1 MHKLS
6 GDVVG
11 VGLVVVDVAAVAVH
25 QRAGAVVGRR
35 QLPQLRRPRRHAAL
49 VPVAII
55 AGAVVPLLLLQFFF
69 DSSHALSSYLTQPY
83 WCDELD
89 LTNVGGVDIMG
100 YPLKLDEHQNTVKIS
115 RADGTV
121 LDDGAT
127 YVAGETLTVTLSTE
141 AISASRA
148 HQFVFEVHG
157 PAAFAKGPRT
167 GCGGRRATTNVTS
180 LHVAPTGDA
189 SGPIRVFAAWS
200 KGYGQVRVTGNFT
213 LSPPPS
219 SATGAQDL

>member
-1 MHKLS
+1 MNCIHKKKCCTFQSKIRALFCRIRALLGTWIFRGFRRLS
-6 GDVVG
+6 
-11 VGLVVVDVAAVAVH
+11 
-25 QRAGAVVGRR
+25 QFPMRAS
-35 QLPQLRRPRRHAAL
+35 H
-49 VPVAII
+49 
-55 AGAVVPLLLLQFFF
+55 VPLLLLQVFFE
-69 DSSHALSSYLTQPY
+69 SSHALSSYLTQPY

-115 RADGTV
+115 REDGTV

-127 YVAGETLTVTLSTE
+127 YVAGETLTVTMSTE
-141 AISASRA
+141 TISASRA

-180 LHVAPTGDA
+180 LHVAPTGDTP
-189 SGPIRVFAAWS
+189 GPIRVFAAWS
-200 KGYGQVRVTGNFT
+200 KGSSGVHESACWKQVCRPGRNG
-213 LSPPPS
+213 
-219 SATGAQDL
+219 SAVVC

>member
-1 MHKLS
+1 M
-6 GDVVG
+6 
-11 VGLVVVDVAAVAVH
+11 
-25 QRAGAVVGRR
+25 RAS
-35 QLPQLRRPRRHAAL
+35 L
-49 VPVAII
+49 
-55 AGAVVPLLLLQFFF
+55 VPLLLLQFFF
-69 DSSHALSSYLTQPY
+69 ESSHALSSYLTQPY

-115 RADGTV
+115 REDGTV

-180 LHVAPTGDA
+180 LHVAPTGDTP
-189 SGPIRVFAAWS
+189 GPIRVFAAWS

-219 SATGAQDL
+219 SATGAAATEGGSQDL